1 MRRKMLSFFLAGVLT
16 LQGQSFVFA
25 EELSSGEVQQQEIN
39 EETEEIEEETRSDM
53 LSSGETGFSE
63 EEMPQGE
70 DALPQE
76 DALPGEEE
84 DVLPQEGA
92 LPGEEELS
100 VENGEEEGAELSGEE
115 AQSRAASV
123 KIDSAHFPDKVFR
136 EYVKE
141 KFDTDKN
148 GTLSSGE
155 IKAAATIEI
164 RDDDLKSVKG
174 IEYFSELQEFTGHA
188 DELKTVD
195 LRKNKKLRVVSFTSS
210 GIEEIKVDGLDN
222 LEQLTLDGNP
232 ITGLNL
238 NGLTALRRLDIPFC
252 NIRELDLTR
261 LKNLKMVEASH
272 GQLTSLKVRGLKKL
286 ETLYCHDNYLR
297 ELDVTGT
304 DNLSTLM
311 CNGNYMSGI
320 DKVKGV
326 NQKLLDSLG
335 DSFCFWSQ
343 KVIEKP
349 VLSGIYN
356 SASGVLL
363 KWKEVEGAQ
372 EYGVFRRDANW
383 KWERIGTVKYER
395 PVIAPDYRKKT
406 LSFTD
411 TSVKGRNGNS
421 YTYTVRA
428 FGHGIQSAYDTKGKT
443 ITRLMTPSLSNVYN
457 SRNGALVKWKKV
469 DNADGYQIFRK
480 SGNSG
485 WKKIASVK
493 GANTLSYTDSS
504 VKNNYGN
511 TYAYTVK
518 AYKGK
523 DSSAY
528 NGVGKTLFRL
538 EAPEFTAHKNMSGRK
553 IEVKWKGVP
562 QADGYEVQYSASGK
576 FSWNKSV
583 MIKDNSIEKQRLYN
597 LTKGKRYYVRIRS
610 YKKTDKGMSY
620 STWNTVNQ
628 MVSK

>member
-1 MRRKMLSFFLAGVLT
+1 MKRKMLSLFLAGVLT
-16 LQGQSFVFA
+16 LQSQSFVFA
-25 EELSSGEVQQQEIN
+25 EELSSGEVQQEIN
-39 EETEEIEEETRSDM
+39 EETQSDM
-53 LSSGETGFSE
+53 LSSGESDVSKE
-63 EEMPQGE
+63 ETSQDEN
-70 DALPQE
+70 ALPQE
-76 DALPGEEE
+76 DTLPGEGE
-84 DVLPQEGA
+84 DVLPQEDT
-92 LPGEEELS
+92 LPAEEELS
-100 VENGEEEGAELSGEE
+100 IENEEEGTELLAEEE
-115 AQSRAASV
+115 QTRASSI

-136 EYVKE
+136 EYVKAQ
-141 KFDTDKN
+141 FDTNKN

-155 IKAAATIEI
+155 IKAATTIEI
-164 RDDDLKSVKG
+164 QADDLKSVKG
-174 IEYFSELQEFTGHA
+174 IEYFSELQKFTGYA

-195 LRKNKKLRVVSFTSS
+195 LRKNKKLRLVSFTSS
-210 GIEEIKVDGLDN
+210 GIEEIKVDGLAN
-222 LEQLTLDGNP
+222 LDQLTLGGNP
-232 ITGLNL
+232 ITRLNL
-238 NGLTALRRLDIPFC
+238 NGLTVLRRLDIEFC
-252 NIRELDLTR
+252 NIKELDLTG

-286 ETLYCHDNYLR
+286 ETLYCQDNYLR

-304 DNLSTLM
+304 DNLMILM
-311 CNGNYMSGI
+311 CYGNYMSGI
-320 DKVKGV
+320 AKVKGV
-326 NQKLLDSLG
+326 NQELLDSLN
-335 DSFCFWSQ
+335 DTFCFSPQ
-343 KVIEKP
+343 NVIEKP

-372 EYGVFRRDANW
+372 EYGIFRRDANW

-395 PVIAPDYRKKT
+395 PVIASNYQKKT

-428 FGHGIQSAYDTKGKT
+428 FGHGIQSSYDTKGKT
-443 ITRLMTPSLSNVYN
+443 IIRLMTPSLSNVYN
-457 SRNGALVKWKKV
+457 SRNGVLVKWKKV

-493 GANTLSYTDSS
+493 GADTLSYTDGS

-528 NGVGKTLFRL
+528 NGMGKTLFRL
-538 EAPEFTAHKNMSGRK
+538 EAPEFTACKNMSGRK
-553 IEVKWKGVP
+553 IEVKWEGVP
-562 QADGYEVQYSASGK
+562 QADGYEVQYSTSGK
-576 FSWNKSV
+576 FTWNRSV
-583 MIKDNSIEKQRLYN
+583 MIHDNSVQKQRLYN

-628 MVSK
+628 VVSK

>member
-1 MRRKMLSFFLAGVLT
+1 MKKKILFLFLAGT
-16 LQGQSFVFA
+16 MILQGPSFALA
-25 EELSSGEVQQQEIN
+25 EELSSGEVQQEAEMQE
-39 EETEEIEEETRSDM
+39 DA
-53 LSSGETGFSE
+53 LSSGEAEFSE
-63 EEMPQGE
+63 EEIPQDANGMPAG
-70 DALPQE
+70 
-76 DALPGEEE
+76 EE
-84 DVLPQEGA
+84 DVLPQSDEL
-92 LPGEEELS
+92 LPEEEEALQKDADP
-100 VENGEEEGAELSGEE
+100 EGGTEELSGEE
-115 AQSRAASV
+115 AQSRASAV

-141 KFDTDKN
+141 QFDTDKN
-148 GTLSSGE
+148 GTLSLEE
-155 IKAAATIEI
+155 IKAAATIDI
-164 RDDDLKSVKG
+164 RDEDLKSVKG
-174 IEYFSELQEFTGHA
+174 IEYFSELQQFTGHA

-195 LRKNKKLRVVSFTSS
+195 LRKNKKLRLVSFAGS
-210 GIEEIKVDGLDN
+210 GIEEIKVEGLAALD
-222 LEQLTLDGNP
+222 QLTLGGNP
-232 ITGLNL
+232 ITRLNL
-238 NGLTALRRLDIPFC
+238 NGLTVLRRLDIEFC
-252 NIRELDLTR
+252 NIRELDLTG

-286 ETLYCHDNYLR
+286 ETLYCQDNYLR

-304 DNLSTLM
+304 DNLMVLM
-311 CNGNYMSGI
+311 CYGNYMSGI

-326 NQKLLDSLG
+326 NQELLDSL
-335 DSFCFWSQ
+335 DDTFCFSPQ
-343 KVIEKP
+343 NVIEKP

-363 KWKEVEGAQ
+363 KWKEAEGAQ
-372 EYGVFRRDANW
+372 EYGIFRRDANW

-395 PVIAPDYRKKT
+395 PVIAPDYQEKT

-428 FGHGIQSAYDTKGKT
+428 FGHGMQSAYDTKGKT

-493 GANTLSYTDSS
+493 GADTLSYTDGS

-523 DSSAY
+523 DFSAY

-538 EAPEFTAHKNMSGRK
+538 EAPEFTACKNMSGRK
-553 IEVKWKGVP
+553 IEVKWEGVP
-562 QADGYEVQYSASGK
+562 QADGYEVQYSTSGK
-576 FSWNKSV
+576 FTWNRSV
-583 MIKDNSIEKQRLYN
+583 MIHDNSVQKQRLYN

-628 MVSK
+628 TVSK

>member
-1 MRRKMLSFFLAGVLT
+1 MKRKILSLFLAGVLT
-16 LQGQSFVFA
+16 LQSQSFVFA
-25 EELSSGEVQQQEIN
+25 EELSSGDVQQEIN
-39 EETEEIEEETRSDM
+39 KETQSDM
-53 LSSGETGFSE
+53 LSSGESGVSE
-63 EEMPQGE
+63 EEAPQGE

-76 DALPGEEE
+76 EALPGEEE
-84 DVLPQEGA
+84 DVLPQDDI

-100 VENGEEEGAELSGEE
+100 VENGEEEGTELIAEE
-115 AQSRAASV
+115 AQTRASSV
-123 KIDSAHFPDKVFR
+123 KIDSVHFPDKVFR
-136 EYVKE
+136 EYVK
-141 KFDTDKN
+141 KQFDTDKN

-155 IKAAATIEI
+155 IKTATVIEI
-164 RDDDLKSVKG
+164 QEEDLKSVKG
-174 IEYFSELQEFTGHA
+174 IEYFSELQQVTGHA

-195 LRKNKKLRVVSFTSS
+195 LRKNKKLRLISFAGS
-210 GIEEIKVDGLDN
+210 GIEEIKVEGLAKLD
-222 LEQLTLDGNP
+222 QLTLGGNP
-232 ITGLNL
+232 ITELNL
-238 NGLTALRRLDIPFC
+238 NGLTSLRILDVTFC
-252 NIRELDLTR
+252 NIRELDLTG
-261 LKNLKMVEASH
+261 LKNLKTVEASH

-286 ETLYCHDNYLR
+286 ETLYCHANYLR

-304 DNLSTLM
+304 DNLMILM

-326 NQKLLDSLG
+326 NQELLDSLG
-335 DSFCFWSQ
+335 DTFCFSPQ
-343 KVIEKP
+343 NVIEKP

-363 KWKEVEGAQ
+363 KWKEVGGAQ
-372 EYGVFRRDANW
+372 EYGIFRRDANW

-395 PVIAPDYRKKT
+395 PVIAPDYKEKT

-428 FGHGIQSAYDTKGKT
+428 FGHGMQSSYDTKGKT

-469 DNADGYQIFRK
+469 NNADGYQIFRK

-493 GANTLSYTDSS
+493 GADTLSYTDGS

-523 DSSAY
+523 DTSAY

-538 EAPEFTAHKNMSGRK
+538 EAPEFTGCKNMSGRK
-553 IEVKWKGVP
+553 IEVKWNDVP
-562 QADGYEVQYSASGK
+562 RADGYEIQYSTSGK
-576 FSWNKSV
+576 FTWNRSV
-583 MIKDNSIEKQRLYN
+583 MIHDNSVQKQRLYN

>member
-1 MRRKMLSFFLAGVLT
+1 MKRKMLSLFLAGVLT
-16 LQGQSFVFA
+16 LQSQSFVFA
-25 EELSSGEVQQQEIN
+25 EELSSGEVQQEIN
-39 EETEEIEEETRSDM
+39 EETQSDM
-53 LSSGETGFSE
+53 LSSGESDVSKE
-63 EEMPQGE
+63 ETPQDE
-70 DALPQE
+70 NALPQE
-76 DALPGEEE
+76 DALPGEGE
-84 DVLPQEGA
+84 DVLPQEDT
-92 LPGEEELS
+92 LPAEEELS
-100 VENGEEEGAELSGEE
+100 IENEEEGTELLAEEE
-115 AQSRAASV
+115 QTRAFSI

-136 EYVKE
+136 EYVKAQ
-141 KFDTDKN
+141 FDTNKN

-155 IKAAATIEI
+155 IKAATTIEI
-164 RDDDLKSVKG
+164 QADDLKSVKG
-174 IEYFSELQEFTGHA
+174 IEYFSELQKFTGYA

-195 LRKNKKLRVVSFTSS
+195 LRKNKKLRLVSFTSS
-210 GIEEIKVDGLDN
+210 GIEEIKVDGLAN
-222 LEQLTLDGNP
+222 LDQLTLGGNP
-232 ITGLNL
+232 ITRLNL
-238 NGLTALRRLDIPFC
+238 NGLTVLRRLDIEFC
-252 NIRELDLTR
+252 NIKELDLTG

-286 ETLYCHDNYLR
+286 ETLYCQDNYLR

-304 DNLSTLM
+304 DNLMILM
-311 CNGNYMSGI
+311 CYGNYMSGI
-320 DKVKGV
+320 AKVKGV
-326 NQKLLDSLG
+326 NQELLDSLN
-335 DSFCFWSQ
+335 DTFCFSPQ
-343 KVIEKP
+343 NVIEKP

-372 EYGVFRRDANW
+372 EYGIFRRDANW

-395 PVIAPDYRKKT
+395 PVIASNYQKKT

-428 FGHGIQSAYDTKGKT
+428 FGHGIQSSYDTKGKT
-443 ITRLMTPSLSNVYN
+443 IIRLMTPSLSNVYN

-493 GANTLSYTDSS
+493 GADTLSYTDGS

-538 EAPEFTAHKNMSGRK
+538 EAPEFTACKNMSGRK
-553 IEVKWKGVP
+553 IEVKWEGVP
-562 QADGYEVQYSASGK
+562 QADGYEVQYSTSGK
-576 FSWNKSV
+576 FTWNRSV
-583 MIKDNSIEKQRLYN
+583 MIHDNSVQKQRLYN

-628 MVSK
+628 VVSK